1 MKKLLLFTA
10 LSLSL
15 NLFAHFP
22 IQVDTNISKGLISNV
37 DFAPLQIGVGMF
49 DNFQLYDGKVNTF
62 ISVALL
68 GLMQKSAVLSFA
80 PLNGVKENYGFQCG
94 ALSSITER
102 NYLLSF
108 GLINLALK
116 NYGLQLGLLNMATQY
131 STVQIGA
138 VNGAALFQLGVLNMN
153 GKFQL
158 GLLNYNQDAWIKWMP
173 FFNFSLNKSKADT
186 SLAASERPPH
196 E

>member
-37 DFAPLQIGVGMF
+37 DFAPLQIGVGVF

-108 GLINLALK
+108 GLINLAK
-116 NYGLQLGLLNMATQY
+116 NNYFLQLGLGNLATKY
-131 STVQIGA
+131 STIQIGA
-138 VNGAALFQLGVLNMN
+138 VNTGSLVQFGIVNAF
-153 GKFQL
+153 GKIQF
-158 GLLNYNQDAWIKWMP
+158 GLLNYNPDAWIKWMP